1 MSDKTPKKR
10 EAPISYRPPAELR
23 DKFHLRVKQSGLSTS
38 AYITKCCLDIDPP
51 RQSRRPVVE
60 EKLLAKLLAEAA
72 AIRMNLDAID
82 SATDGSVETEVLLE
96 QAVDELGQIRAALL
110 KTMGRKP

>member
-23 DKFHLRVKQSGLSTS
+23 DKFHSRVKQSGLSTC
-38 AYITKCCLDIDPP
+38 AYITKCCLNIDPP
-51 RQSRRPVVE
+51 RQSRRPSIE
-60 EKLLAKLLAEAA
+60 EKLLGKLLAQSA

-82 SATDGSVETEVLLE
+82 SASHEMSETEVLLE